1 MKLITA
7 IINPD
12 RLDHVRE
19 ALIQADITRITVSR
33 VTGHGRQED
42 IDIYRGQKIAPN
54 LIPKIRIDIA
64 VNEEFVERPLMPLLI
79 RQAMIPWLLVTVKFS
94 SPPLKTVSESVP
106 ANGEARQYRVKCSF
120 LCNMA
125 VARTYWRL
133 SFS

>member
-7 IINPD
+7 IIQPD

-54 LIPKIRIDIA
+54 LIPKIRLDIA
-64 VNEEFVERPLMPLLI
+64 VNDEFVDITVETIITSASHGVGEIGDGKIFITQLEECIRIRTRERGGKAI
-79 RQAMIPWLLVTVKFS
+79 
-94 SPPLKTVSESVP
+94 
-106 ANGEARQYRVKCSF
+106 
-120 LCNMA
+120 
-125 VARTYWRL
+125 
-133 SFS
+133 